1 MKKEPLLEIGMN
13 LEVIEAGCDEAGRGC
28 LAGPVFAAA
37 VVLPPDF
44 NSDVLNDSKKLTSKI
59 RNELRP
65 VIEDQA
71 LSFAVAMCTPE
82 EIDKLNILWAS
93 VEAMHKALRKLTVDP
108 GHILV
113 DGNRFIQYENVPHTC
128 VVGGDAK
135 YMSIA
140 VLAALDSVFGGIRAF
155 MEDGFDNTIFIS
167 GFVVNTI
174 LAAGLAYLGDL
185 LGVEL
190 YLAAV
195 VVFGARI
202 FQNLGIIRRYLL
214 KKY

>member
-1 MKKEPLLEIGMN
+1 MWLLIVFGLLVGLLIGFS
-13 LEVIEAGCDEAGRGC
+13 I
-28 LAGPVFAAA
+28 PVLFL
-37 VVLPPDF
+37 VVF
-44 NSDVLNDSKKLTSKI
+44 
-59 RNELRP
+59 
-65 VIEDQA
+65 
-71 LSFAVAMCTPE
+71 
-82 EIDKLNILWAS
+82 
-93 VEAMHKALRKLTVDP
+93 
-108 GHILV
+108 
-113 DGNRFIQYENVPHTC
+113 
-128 VVGGDAK
+128 AK

-140 VLAALDSVFGGIRAF
+140 VLAALDSVFGGIRAY

-167 GFVVNTI
+167 GFIVNTI
-174 LAAGLAYLGDL
+174 LAAGLAYLGDR